1 MLNCPYPKPL
11 VPSAAPHTPSSSPAP
26 SWAPGPLG
34 NVGGSSGENPGWG
47 PVVGGWLLGNV
58 TVTALAGRLS
68 TLRPPGHHLPKP
80 GAAAPLACSACP
92 QPLLHR
98 SVLAPGSRPFPFH
111 QSAVVV
117 TIPAVLFVWKSDMWG
132 NGTLL
137 SRKIEFLFN
146 QIFSTITSLVQLR

>member
-1 MLNCPYPKPL
+1 MEKTQD
-11 VPSAAPHTPSSSPAP
+11 V
-26 SWAPGPLG
+26 GPLL
-34 NVGGSSGENPGWG
+34 
-47 PVVGGWLLGNV
+47 GGWLLGNV

-80 GAAAPLACSACP
+80 GAPAPLACAAPSAP
-92 QPLLHR
+92 QRLSSWEP
-98 SVLAPGSRPFPFH
+98 PFPLH

-117 TIPAVLFVWKSDMWG
+117 IILAVLFVWKSDTWG

-146 QIFSTITSLVQLR
+146 QIFSAITNLVQLR

>member
-11 VPSAAPHTPSSSPAP
+11 VPSAATHTPSSSPAP

-98 SVLAPGSRPFPFH
+98 SVLAPGSRPFP
-111 QSAVVV
+111 S
-117 TIPAVLFVWKSDMWG
+117 IS
-132 NGTLL
+132 LL
-137 SRKIEFLFN
+137 SSLPYLQCCLFGKV
-146 QIFSTITSLVQLR
+146 ICGEMAHYSVER